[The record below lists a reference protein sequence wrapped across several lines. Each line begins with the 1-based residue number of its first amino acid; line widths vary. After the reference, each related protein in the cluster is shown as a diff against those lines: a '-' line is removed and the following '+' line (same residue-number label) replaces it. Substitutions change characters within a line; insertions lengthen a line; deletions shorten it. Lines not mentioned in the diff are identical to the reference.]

1 MAPVPS
7 PLCVVVAVHF
17 PSSLQPSR
25 PAIQPFGDGQTGEG
39 GGTSRP
45 AGADIALR
53 AKAPSQDSPYTP
65 ATTTPDSTTT
75 LFLPSPLPLRDRGGR
90 VVVIVALSVA
100 AASFYGKRGVGGGV
114 GRSSSP
120 AQGRKKVRPKK
131 REGRD
136 RRKEREEDG
145 GRPTVRNQRE
155 GVRARFG

>member
-1 MAPVPS
+1 M
-7 PLCVVVAVHF
+7 
-17 PSSLQPSR
+17 
-25 PAIQPFGDGQTGEG
+25 
-39 GGTSRP
+39 
-45 AGADIALR
+45 
-53 AKAPSQDSPYTP
+53 
-65 ATTTPDSTTT
+65 
-75 LFLPSPLPLRDRGGR
+75 
-90 VVVIVALSVA
+90 IVALSVA
-100 AASFYGKRGVGGGV
+100 AASFYGKRGGGV